1 MVDGDASGEGGDQ
14 PVGDDPADLQNV
26 WQQVVADLSSSL
38 TSHQRAWL
46 SITDLVGMIGTTALL
61 AAPSGFARDTIERT
75 LREPITAALSDRMQ
89 LPITLAVTVSES
101 AAAAGEVELGRP
113 PENRESIASAN
124 GVGTPHLHGG
134 AQSRDDDDDDVDEEA
149 DALAT

>member
-1 MVDGDASGEGGDQ
+1 M
-14 PVGDDPADLQNV
+14 GDDPADLQDV

-75 LREPITAALSDRMQ
+75 FREPITTALSDRMQ
-89 LPITLAVTVSES
+89 LPVTLAVTVSDNTD
-101 AAAAGEVELGRP
+101 AP
-113 PENRESIASAN
+113 PVRHQ
-124 GVGTPHLHGG
+124 P
-134 AQSRDDDDDDVDEEA
+134 
-149 DALAT
+149 

>member
-89 LPITLAVTVSES
+89 LPVTLAVTVSEN
-101 AAAAGEVELGRP
+101 ADTKQPLLGIDGENSRGQNGFGQSSNGTTDGGRP
-113 PENRESIASAN
+113 PIN
-124 GVGTPHLHGG
+124 GHGNG
-134 AQSRDDDDDDVDEEA
+134 AVMA
-149 DALAT
+149 